1 MTSSS
6 RRQLVIP
13 IYIFLCLLLGGS
25 AQGVWGNMVL
35 QLLEVAIIAW
45 ALIERPAEKL
55 VKPARQ
61 LLILAAA
68 AVVLVLL
75 QLIPLP
81 PALWSKLG
89 AREAIVD
96 GYRILGLGLP
106 ALPASL
112 TPYRTIDSLLSAIP
126 PLAVMLG
133 VVRLKAFRAVYAA
146 GAIIAGTLAGIC
158 LSALQVSTAS
168 GGASPWYLYSITNVG
183 VGVGF
188 FANANHMATL
198 LLVSLPFIAAM
209 APAARGSQIQRY
221 SAFVA
226 ITAGLAL
233 LTLIGIGLNRSLAGY
248 ALVFPVLL
256 GSLIIVL
263 GRNRRWNVV
272 LATLAGLLMTV
283 ALGAMATTA
292 IGSDRLGAEARE
304 STGSRADILG
314 PTLQIARDLFRRG
327 AVSDRSVRSMRC
339 TKIPTGSPRPTSST
353 RTMTY
358 AQWAMEMGLPGIIL
372 MILFLAWW
380 VRAVIRVWGDGQSS
394 AFVRAAT
401 IASAAILAH
410 SLVDFPLRH
419 QRDRR
424 LLRFLHRIA
433 GGPAL
438 APSYERRRSAADAAH
453 CHPLT
458 VPSPLARP
466 RLADASVAL
475 KPIPGSRKNCVKW
488 IRSVPPGT
496 EVGSTGSSVRQA
508 AATPAD
514 TASESGG
521 PRRDCS

>member
-112 TPYRTIDSLLSAIP
+112 TPYRTINSLLSAIP

-226 ITAGLAL
+226 ITAGLGL

-248 ALVFPVLL
+248 ALVVPVLL

-304 STGSRADILG
+304 LTGSRAEILG
-314 PTLQIARDLFRRG
+314 PTLQIARDHLPLGTGLGSFRPVY
-327 AVSDRSVRSMRC
+327 AMHEDPDRV
-339 TKIPTGSPRPTSST
+339 TTTYVIHAHND
-353 RTMTY
+353 Y
-358 AQWAMEMGLPGIIL
+358 AQWAMEMGIPGMLL

-380 VRAVIRVWGDGQSS
+380 VRAVIRVWGDGQPS
-394 AFVRAAT
+394 AFARAAT

-410 SLVDFPLRH
+410 SLVDFPLRTSAIAACFAFCIALLA
-419 QRDRR
+419 DRR
-424 LLRFLHRIA
+424 SPQATNA
-433 GGPAL
+433 G
-438 APSYERRRSAADAAH
+438 DF
-453 CHPLT
+453 
-458 VPSPLARP
+458 RP
-466 RLADASVAL
+466 TRH
-475 KPIPGSRKNCVKW
+475 IT
-488 IRSVPPGT
+488 IR
-496 EVGSTGSSVRQA
+496 
-508 AATPAD
+508 
-514 TASESGG
+514 
-521 PRRDCS
+521 